1 MTKEEYLA
9 WLQTAQQTAWM
20 EYAKVNPRARELLV
34 TLVRT
39 FLDDVAEV
47 K

>member
-1 MTKEEYLA
+1 LA
-9 WLQTAQQTAWM
+9 WLQAAQQTAWM
-20 EYAKVNPRARELLV
+20 EYTKVNPRARELLV

-39 FLDDVAEV
+39 FLDDVAEM

>member
-1 MTKEEYLA
+1 
-9 WLQTAQQTAWM
+9 M